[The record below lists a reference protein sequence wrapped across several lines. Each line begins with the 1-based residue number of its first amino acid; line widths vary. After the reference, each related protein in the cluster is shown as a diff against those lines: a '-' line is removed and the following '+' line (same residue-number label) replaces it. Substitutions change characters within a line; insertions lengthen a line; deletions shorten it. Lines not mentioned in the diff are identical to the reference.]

1 MGKDEPF
8 SRRISFH
15 RRSVPR
21 CSCKWFRSLGTTA
34 ARTFLSGI
42 VGSSRGRKGK
52 YNRNNFYIFRNIYIY
67 ISLNTKRKIEENIQW
82 MYIYFLYGNNSCR
95 TEMKN
100 ATIFKLAAFDAPHSN
115 ENNKIEKFIS
125 TFFSFSYSSVR
136 RKLL

>member
-15 RRSVPR
+15 PRSVPR

-42 VGSSRGRKGK
+42 VGSKGK
-52 YNRNNFYIFRNIYIY
+52 ENIIEIIFIFFKYIY

-82 MYIYFLYGNNSCR
+82 IYIYIFYM
-95 TEMKN
+95 E
-100 ATIFKLAAFDAPHSN
+100 TIVEQK
-115 ENNKIEKFIS
+115 
-125 TFFSFSYSSVR
+125 
-136 RKLL
+136 

>member
-15 RRSVPR
+15 PRSVPR

-42 VGSSRGRKGK
+42 VGSKGK
-52 YNRNNFYIFRNIYIY
+52 ENIIEIIFIFFEIYIYIYIYIY

-82 MYIYFLYGNNSCR
+82 MYIYIFYM
-95 TEMKN
+95 E
-100 ATIFKLAAFDAPHSN
+100 TIVEQK
-115 ENNKIEKFIS
+115 
-125 TFFSFSYSSVR
+125 
-136 RKLL
+136 